1 MNKSIIMDEKGI
13 PIYGVYFICCL
24 NNYLEVIEQQMLSL
38 KKGLLNKT
46 KKVIIFITNYD
57 VNDVKLNELL
67 LNFNENDN
75 FILVT
80 SPDNLYEKF
89 AINNYKKY
97 INDDEYYV
105 YYFHTKGVTQINN
118 WYGRSIRKILNI
130 FTLEKYN
137 INIKL
142 LLLYDAV
149 GCSLSLY
156 PKKHFSG
163 NFWWSKSNYV
173 KYLKSINDTQGY
185 LAPEMYILSNDN
197 CNPISL
203 ANDTN
208 DIFIENYI
216 FNDDNTILSNITQ
229 QYRIIEEDKNVLH
242 LC

>member
-1 MNKSIIMDEKGI
+1 MDESI

-24 NNYLEVIEQQMLSL
+24 NNYLEIIEEQMLLL

-46 KKVIIFITNYD
+46 KKLILFITKYD
-57 VNDVKLNELL
+57 QNDENLTQLL
-67 LNFNENDN
+67 SKFNENDK

-89 AINNYKKY
+89 AINNYQKY
-97 INDDEYYV
+97 INDQEYYV
-105 YYFHTKGVTQINN
+105 YYFHIKGVGGINN
-118 WYGRSIRKILNI
+118 WYGNSIRKVLN
-130 FTLEKYN
+130 FYTLEKYN

-142 LLLYDAV
+142 LKSYDAV

-173 KYLKSINDTQGY
+173 KNLNSINDNQGY

-208 DIFIENYI
+208 DILIQNYI
-216 FNDDNTILSNITQ
+216 FKDDNDILSNITQ
-229 QYRIIEEDKNVLH
+229 EYRIIEHHKNVLH

>member
-1 MNKSIIMDEKGI
+1 MDEKSI

-24 NNYLEVIEQQMLSL
+24 NNYLEIIEEQMISL

-46 KKVIIFITNYD
+46 KKIIIFITQYNE
-57 VNDVKLNELL
+57 NDVKLNELL
-67 LNFNENDN
+67 LKFNENDK
-75 FILVT
+75 FILVV

-89 AINNYKKY
+89 AINNYQKY
-97 INDDEYYV
+97 INDQEYYV
-105 YYFHTKGVTQINN
+105 YYFHTKGVTTVNN
-118 WYGRSIRKILNI
+118 WYCRSIRKILN
-130 FTLEKYN
+130 FYTLEKHN

-142 LLLYDAV
+142 LDSYDAV

-163 NFWWSKSNYV
+163 NFWWSKSNYI
-173 KYLKSINDTQGY
+173 KDLKSINDNQGY

-197 CNPISL
+197 CNPVSL

-208 DIFIENYI
+208 NIFIENYI
-216 FNDDNTILSNITQ
+216 FKDDNTILSNITQ
-229 QYRIIEEDKNVLH
+229 QYIIIEQHKNVLH